1 MKQFEVT
8 DYGTITE
15 KYSAVWT
22 WCTNLDKI
30 HALAVGE
37 GVMGIFRSCGM
48 TSKLYV
54 LRVEDSVEKV
64 SE

>member
-8 DYGTITE
+8 DYGIINE
-15 KYSAVWT
+15 KYSAVWI
-22 WCTNLDKI
+22 WCTNLSEV
-30 HALAVGE
+30 HALPIGE

-54 LRVEDSVEKV
+54 LRVEDAVAEV
-64 SE
+64 VA

>member
-15 KYSAVWT
+15 KHSAIWLC
-22 WCTNLDKI
+22 CTNLDKVNS
-30 HALAVGE
+30 LAIGE

-54 LRVEDSVEKV
+54 LRVEDAVAELLV
-64 SE
+64 